1 MTNEDIRTIAGTAYD
16 GSKGATD
23 PPYIELDAQAQS
35 MLFDSASAIIN
46 YGGPTTTYEVA
57 VAEAAAVFVPLGA
70 PPPGGDA
77 LSVAAAKLHKEREEE
92 KARIAAWK
100 GDVTE
105 EERKAREKEQDR
117 LQKEEERIMKERA
130 KAPKDAPKGGP
141 TQLPADEARLKQER
155 DAEKARIAAWKGAV
169 TKEEKD
175 RREDEEERL
184 DKEEDR
190 IKKAKLVKNGP
201 DKK

>member
-57 VAEAAAVFVPLGA
+57 VAEAAAVFVPLSA

-77 LSVAAAKLHKEREEE
+77 LSAAAAKLHKEREE
-92 KARIAAWK
+92 
-100 GDVTE
+100 
-105 EERKAREKEQDR
+105 
-117 LQKEEERIMKERA
+117 
-130 KAPKDAPKGGP
+130 
-141 TQLPADEARLKQER
+141 
-155 DAEKARIAAWKGAV
+155 EKARIAAWKGAV